1 MYSFTSEDLIQYIYN
16 ETSIQK
22 TAAIKAALETDWI
35 LKESYD
41 EIILAQ
47 SALKKINLSPRKQ
60 VVDKI
65 LAYAEKS
72 LRHSTTEA

>member
-35 LKESYD
+35 LKESCD

-47 SALKKINLSPRKQ
+47 SALKKISLSPRKQ
-60 VVDKI
+60 VIDKI